1 MGHDDPTDD
10 PVAWPA
16 LDALVS
22 TLIDTRR
29 RVAALQAAEARLLA
43 GATDLV
49 IARTAERHAENRSN
63 ADLPLREVALEL
75 AMAMRASDRTVQ
87 GRMGDAAVLVGRLP
101 RTLDAWEAGR
111 IDAPHVWA
119 IVRAGMAIGDAER
132 LARYEELAL
141 AAAET
146 ESPGRLVPIVRALAA
161 AVDPDTFQDRLTCA
175 ADDRSV
181 RVYDLDEGMARLIAD
196 LPAPLAYG
204 IRDRLTEMAQAVLGR
219 EGMGEEDRAGA
230 ADGPADAG
238 GVAAAADRR
247 GSAPACVCT
256 GPGIRRLPVPG
267 DDSRAD
273 TRTVDQARAD
283 VLADLLLGGIPVAHG
298 ADLGSIRARIQVT
311 VPALTLAGVGTEPA
325 LLVGYGP
332 IDPELARR
340 LAFAAP
346 GWDRVFT
353 DPHTGAVL
361 AVDRYRPSA
370 ELRRYHAAR
379 DERCRTPGC
388 RRAAHRCDLD
398 HTVDAALGGPTAV
411 GNLAMFCRRHHTDKH
426 ATAWRVRQLP
436 GGVIEWTAPT
446 GRRYRDRPP
455 ATVRFVPEPVPADQ
469 DPPPF

>member
-1 MGHDDPTDD
+1 MGHEED
-10 PVAWPA
+10 PVQDAVGDALGWPA

-43 GATDLV
+43 DATELV
-49 IARTAERHAENRSN
+49 IARTAESRAQGRSQ

-75 AMAMRASDRTVQ
+75 GMAMRASDRTVQ
-87 GRMGDAAVLVGRLP
+87 GRMSDAAILVGRLP
-101 RTLDAWEAGR
+101 RTLAAWEEGR
-111 IDAPHVWA
+111 IDAAHAWA
-119 IVRAGMAIGDAER
+119 IVRAGVAIGDPDR
-132 LARYEELAL
+132 LARYEDLAL

-146 ESPGRLVPIVRALAA
+146 ESPGRLVPVVRALAA
-161 AVDPDTFQDRLTCA
+161 AVDPDTFQDRLTRA

-204 IRDRLTEMAQAVLGR
+204 IRDRLTEMARAVLAPQQGG
-219 EGMGEEDRAGA
+219 EGDPAGA
-230 ADGPADAG
+230 AGPAGAESAD
-238 GVAAAADRR
+238 VA
-247 GSAPACVCT
+247 APACLRT
-256 GPGIRRLPVPG
+256 GPGIRRERLAQGENGTDP
-267 DDSRAD
+267 
-273 TRTVDQARAD
+273 RTMDQARAD
-283 VLADLLLGGIPVAHG
+283 VLADLLLGGSPIAHG
-298 ADLGSIRARIQVT
+298 TDLGAIAARIHIT
-311 VPALTLAGVGTEPA
+311 VPALTLAGVGSEPA
-325 LLVGYGP
+325 LLAGYGP

-370 ELRRYHAAR
+370 ELRRYHAVR

-398 HTVDAALGGPTAV
+398 HTVDAARGGATAV
-411 GNLAMFCRRHHTDKH
+411 GNLALFCRRHHTDKH
-426 ATAWRVRQLP
+426 ATAWRLRQLS
-436 GGVIEWTAPT
+436 GGVIEWIAPT

-455 ATVRFVPEPVPADQ
+455 ATVRFVPEGVSVEH